1 MLCAGRKGKAHLL
14 AFSPQQGKSLWT
26 RPLAG
31 DPRPA
36 IPSAFDC
43 AVVASS
49 GKVVAARLSDGT
61 LRFET
66 GLPFPGDAELACAE
80 EDDARATLLL
90 ATGPGGACARIGE
103 RGNIAWSL
111 PAEGTAPSPPA
122 RIARRLALILQGAP
136 VVLDAQEGFA
146 LARIGDR
153 PVRCA
158 ALADD
163 GSVAICEESGA
174 LSLARLATHLS
185 IVTT

>member
-1 MLCAGRKGKAHLL
+1 MTGTPAG
-14 AFSPQQGKSLWT
+14 SPS
-26 RPLAG
+26 P
-31 DPRPA
+31 
-36 IPSAFDC
+36 PSAPANSFTL
-43 AVVASS
+43 AQVA
-49 GKVVAARLSDGT
+49 VAAN
-61 LRFET
+61 
-66 GLPFPGDAELACAE
+66 
-80 EDDARATLLL
+80 ATSITSGNITDQRT
-90 ATGPGGACARIGE
+90 APWFYQ